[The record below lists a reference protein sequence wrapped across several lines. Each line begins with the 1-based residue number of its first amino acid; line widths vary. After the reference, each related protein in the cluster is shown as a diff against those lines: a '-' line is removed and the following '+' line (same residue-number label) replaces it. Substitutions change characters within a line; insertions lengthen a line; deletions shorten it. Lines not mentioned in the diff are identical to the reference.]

1 MSDEKQTKE
10 VKDEELDKVSGGTG
24 EHSMSTGAHP
34 EDRLGHHQADAGVGG
49 KKHTD
54 FAGGKHNI
62 K

>member
-1 MSDEKQTKE
+1 MSDEKQAKE

-34 EDRLGHHQADAGVGG
+34 ESALGHHHADAGIGG
-49 KKHTD
+49 HKHSLETG
-54 FAGGKHNI
+54 ANKT